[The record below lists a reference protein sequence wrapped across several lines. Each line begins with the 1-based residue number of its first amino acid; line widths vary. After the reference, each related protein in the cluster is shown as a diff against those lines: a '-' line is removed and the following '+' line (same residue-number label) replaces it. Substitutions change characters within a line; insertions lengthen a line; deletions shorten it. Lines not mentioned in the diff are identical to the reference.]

1 MNPVLK
7 AIRERRSIREF
18 TDEALDEKE
27 IEAILEAGRWAP
39 SGLNNQP
46 WRFVLISDEA
56 VRKEISKMTEYSE
69 ILNHAPLLIA
79 VFLDIQ
85 QSYNRGKDL
94 QAVGACLQNM
104 YLAAHSLGL
113 GSVWVGEILN
123 RREDVERAL
132 GVPEQFELMAVQAVG
147 HPRKD
152 PSDSERKPLSEL
164 IYKRV

>member
-18 TDEALDEKE
+18 TDDPLEEKE

-46 WRFVLISDEA
+46 WRFVLITDRTVCKKIAE
-56 VRKEISKMTEYSE
+56 KTEYTE
-69 ILNHAPLLIA
+69 ILDHAPLLIA
-79 VFLDIQ
+79 VFIDIQ
-85 QSYNRGKDL
+85 QTYSRGKDL

-104 YLAAHSLGL
+104 NLAAYSLGL
-113 GSVWVGEILN
+113 GTAWVGEIMN
-123 RREDVERAL
+123 RREEVERVL
-132 GVPEQFELMAVQAVG
+132 GVPERYELMAVQAVG

-152 PSDSERKPLSEL
+152 PSDSERRPLSEL